1 MTSSLLQQ
9 HTGRQTCDSF
19 PVNLMQELEHVYR
32 AKAPAEEEEEAVM
45 VSCGIVGYASFVS
58 VILPEEETEPLS
70 EAAFNMLLECSHS
83 SSLPLSCTALNLL
96 LFFR

>member
-19 PVNLMQELEHVYR
+19 PVNLMQELERVYR

-45 VSCGIVGYASFVS
+45 VSCGIVGYASFLS

>member
-19 PVNLMQELEHVYR
+19 PVNLMQELERVYR
-32 AKAPAEEEEEAVM
+32 AKAPAEEEAVM

-83 SSLPLSCTALNLL
+83 SSLSLSCTALNLL

>member
-19 PVNLMQELEHVYR
+19 PVNLMQELERVYR
-32 AKAPAEEEEEAVM
+32 AKAPAEEEEAVM

-70 EAAFNMLLECSHS
+70 EAACSHS

>member
-19 PVNLMQELEHVYR
+19 PVNLMQELECVYR
-32 AKAPAEEEEEAVM
+32 AKAPAEEEAVM

>member
-19 PVNLMQELEHVYR
+19 PVNLMQELERVYR

-45 VSCGIVGYASFVS
+45 VSCGIVDYASFVS